1 MDISAPQVIFPD
13 DFQSGDP
20 MLVVIDL
27 GRILLTNSQGK
38 RIAFLSNSNQTWVL
52 AQFTPC
58 LLAFPDDTKA
68 SSKATQPQMEDMSD
82 DEFQT
87 PLATP
92 PGSPPPELEM
102 PSKEQLKS
110 PELPSM
116 RSPESMQAYSR
127 KLYEK
132 YSLSFKD
139 MQIMVGRC
147 KDNWKHLQESEVG
160 PTHVVE
166 KFNVLLQLEQRL
178 RYTSDPELPGAL
190 LSGTLPDLKV
200 HINLEKMT
208 ALRSCLAQLSSPS
221 PADGEGSFEKSPD
234 PLTLRH
240 DKIFQRDDSLWKLHG
255 SAKNLTQSVMTL
267 EQHTREV
274 LVESRLLLAEF
285 NINYMQL
292 GVESDGRYISVLKVF
307 GTNAHFVKRPYD
319 AEVSL
324 TVHGLLLVDTLQTY
338 GSDFDLLVASHKHLS
353 FDVPTGSLRESQP
366 SSPVSSDCRSPLH
379 QGHPPDSSPG
389 VLMETLS
396 PFSSFLKDQEALI
409 KLEYQFVSSDCPS
422 MNLDSSLQVT
432 SMQVNNLDIIFNP
445 ETLVEL
451 LKFLQKSFPK
461 EENASC
467 ASATQQSA
475 RQPYSEEEEGTYEVT
490 YDQNKELTV
499 EIHRLNLLLLR
510 TESSGAVLG
519 AEKRGM
525 KIATASITG
534 TKVNVS
540 MGSRLDVHGSLG
552 SMQLV
557 DLTQEGGRSLFVVSI
572 GSVEESSPALGG
584 ITFFPDAS
592 PSEALNFRLLEKGE
606 GECSLTLQM
615 ASLHYNHSAKFLKE
629 LSLSANEVED
639 NFRTMLKSAAT
650 KVSTVLVTKTAEY
663 SGMVSL
669 FETPSRRS
677 RTQSQSWAYP
687 LEEEED
693 VPLEEHDS
701 TLDTFLVKLNLNI
714 SIESPV
720 VSIPRKPGHPEL
732 LVGHLGSIII
742 HNFVPGQDAEG
753 ERLQVLVKDIRL
765 YSVNM
770 NTLVLKGAL
779 RGEASSPTHS
789 GGGAQDEAQFTRH
802 DFFESLNR
810 GKGTRYPDYH
820 HHYLLTNTALT
831 GPFFSVPHPEGHH
844 HPVHPG
850 EDPRPQRR
858 PLHAAQ
864 HRGAV
869 QKLRAAESGGPMCQL
884 CTGERFLHTR
894 QRNPPPPLWVELL
907 RVGGGKMG
915 VGHWFRCGG
924 VTVTVVGVPV

>member
-1 MDISAPQVIFPD
+1 
-13 DFQSGDP
+13 
-20 MLVVIDL
+20 
-27 GRILLTNSQGK
+27 
-38 RIAFLSNSNQTWVL
+38 
-52 AQFTPC
+52 
-58 LLAFPDDTKA
+58 
-68 SSKATQPQMEDMSD
+68 MSD
-82 DEFQT
+82 DEYQT

-92 PGSPPPELEM
+92 PESPPPELDM
-102 PSKEQLKS
+102 PVKEPAKS
-110 PELPSM
+110 PELPSF
-116 RSPESMQAYSR
+116 RSPETVQAYNR
-127 KLYEK
+127 KFYEK

-139 MQIMVGRC
+139 MQIMVGRW

-178 RYTSDPELPGAL
+178 RYTSDPQLPGAV

-200 HINLEKMT
+200 HINFEKMT
-208 ALRSCLAQLSSPS
+208 ALRSCLARLSSPS
-221 PADGEGSFEKSPD
+221 LSEGDKSQEAGPPD

-240 DKIFQRDDSLWKLHG
+240 DKIFQREDSAWKLHG

-292 GVESDGRYISVLKVF
+292 GVESDGRYIAVLKVF

-353 FDVPTGSLRESQP
+353 FDIPTGSLRESQP
-366 SSPVSSDCRSPLH
+366 SSPVSSDGRSPQH
-379 QGHPPDSSPG
+379 QDHHTESSSHVP
-389 VLMETLS
+389 MDRAS

-422 MNLDSSLQVT
+422 MNLDSSFQVT
-432 SMQVNNLDIIFNP
+432 TMQVNNLDIILNP
-445 ETLVEL
+445 ETMVEL

-461 EENASC
+461 EESTSWTS
-467 ASATQQSA
+467 SAQHIM
-475 RQPYSEEEEGTYEVT
+475 QPNSDEGDGPYKTT

-510 TESSGAVLG
+510 TVSSGTVLG
-519 AEKRGM
+519 AEKKGL

-540 MGSRLDVHGSLG
+540 MGSRLDINGSLG

-557 DLTQEGGRSLFVVSI
+557 DLAQDGGRSLFVVSI
-572 GSVEESSPALGG
+572 GNVEDSSSTLGG
-584 ITFFPDAS
+584 LRFLPDTEGS
-592 PSEALNFRLLEKGE
+592 PSEALNFHLMEKSQ
-606 GECSLTLQM
+606 GECHLQLQM

-639 NFRTMLKSAAT
+639 NFRSMLKTAAT
-650 KVSTVLVTKTAEY
+650 KVSTVLATKTAEY

-669 FETPSRRS
+669 FETPSRRT

-687 LEEEED
+687 FEEEED
-693 VPLEEHDS
+693 LSMEEPEAALDS
-701 TLDTFLVKLNLNI
+701 FFVKLTLDI

-732 LVGHLGSIII
+732 LVGHLGSITIQ
-742 HNFVPGQDAEG
+742 NFVPGQDSEG

-765 YSVNM
+765 YSLNM
-770 NTLVLKGAL
+770 SHLVLKRTPKGDTAV
-779 RGEASSPTHS
+779 SISPAHNGS
-789 GGGAQDEAQFTRH
+789 INQEEPQFTRN

-810 GKGTRYPDYH
+810 GKGKNFVHFEGWLITSFASIH
-820 HHYLLTNTALT
+820 FICSLSQLLSYR
-831 GPFFSVPHPEGHH
+831 FPHQP
-844 HPVHPG
+844 
-850 EDPRPQRR
+850 
-858 PLHAAQ
+858 
-864 HRGAV
+864 
-869 QKLRAAESGGPMCQL
+869 SIY
-884 CTGERFLHTR
+884 
-894 QRNPPPPLWVELL
+894 
-907 RVGGGKMG
+907 
-915 VGHWFRCGG
+915 
-924 VTVTVVGVPV
+924 

>member
-1 MDISAPQVIFPD
+1 MCY
-13 DFQSGDP
+13 
-20 MLVVIDL
+20 
-27 GRILLTNSQGK
+27 GRLNYVSSW
-38 RIAFLSNSNQTWVL
+38 A
-52 AQFTPC
+52 
-58 LLAFPDDTKA
+58 DDTKA
-68 SSKATQPQMEDMSD
+68 SSKATQPEIEDMSD

-92 PGSPPPELEM
+92 PGSPPPELETT
-102 PSKEQLKS
+102 SKGQLKS

-116 RSPESMQAYSR
+116 RSPESIQAYSR

-132 YSLSFKD
+132 YSLSFMA

-147 KDNWKHLQESEVG
+147 RDNWKHLQESEVG

-208 ALRSCLAQLSSPS
+208 ALRSCLTRLSSPS
-221 PADGEGSFEKSPD
+221 GGDGERSSARSPADPV
-234 PLTLRH
+234 TLRR
-240 DKIFQRDDSLWKLHG
+240 DKIFQREDSLWKLHG
-255 SAKNLTQSVMTL
+255 SARNLTQSVMTL

-274 LVESRLLLAEF
+274 LVESRLLVAEF

-338 GSDFDLLVASHKHLS
+338 GSDFDLLVASHTHLR

-366 SSPVSSDCRSPLH
+366 SSPVSSDCRSPQH
-379 QGHPPDSSPG
+379 QGRHPETPSAPHLDAPSP
-389 VLMETLS
+389 
-396 PFSSFLKDQEALI
+396 PSSFLKDQEALI
-409 KLEYQFVSSDCPS
+409 RLEYQFVSSDCPS

-461 EENASC
+461 EETATC
-467 ASATQQSA
+467 ASAAQHSA
-475 RQPYSEEEEGTYEVT
+475 RQLCSQDDEGTYEVT

-510 TESSGAVLG
+510 TVSGGAVPG
-519 AEKRGM
+519 AEKRGL
-525 KIATASITG
+525 KIATASISG

-557 DLTQEGGRSLFVVSI
+557 DLSQEGGRSLFVVSI
-572 GSVEESSPALGG
+572 GSVEESSSALGG
-584 ITFFPDAS
+584 MTFFAESSAS
-592 PSEALNFRLLEKGE
+592 PSEALNFRLLQKAE

-639 NFRTMLKSAAT
+639 NFRTMLKSAAS
-650 KVSTVLVTKTAEY
+650 KVSTVLATKTAEY

-669 FETPSRRS
+669 FETPSRRA

-693 VPLEEHDS
+693 LALEEQDS
-701 TLDTFLVKLNLNI
+701 ALDTFLVKLTLNV

-742 HNFVPGQDAEG
+742 QNFVPGQDAEG

-770 NTLVLKGAL
+770 SNLVLKGAL
-779 RGEASSPTHS
+779 RGETAGSASPTHS
-789 GGGAQDEAQFTRH
+789 GNSGQDEPQFTRH

-810 GKGTRYPDYH
+810 GKGSDSRTL
-820 HHYLLTNTALT
+820 YLFDAHFCSLI
-831 GPFFSVPHPEGHH
+831 G
-844 HPVHPG
+844 G
-850 EDPRPQRR
+850 E
-858 PLHAAQ
+858 
-864 HRGAV
+864 
-869 QKLRAAESGGPMCQL
+869 M
-884 CTGERFLHTR
+884 
-894 QRNPPPPLWVELL
+894 
-907 RVGGGKMG
+907 
-915 VGHWFRCGG
+915 
-924 VTVTVVGVPV
+924 

>member
-1 MDISAPQVIFPD
+1 
-13 DFQSGDP
+13 
-20 MLVVIDL
+20 
-27 GRILLTNSQGK
+27 
-38 RIAFLSNSNQTWVL
+38 
-52 AQFTPC
+52 
-58 LLAFPDDTKA
+58 
-68 SSKATQPQMEDMSD
+68 MSD
-82 DEFQT
+82 DEYQT

-92 PGSPPPELEM
+92 PESPPPELDM
-102 PSKEQLKS
+102 PLKEPAKS
-110 PELPSM
+110 PELPSI
-116 RSPESMQAYSR
+116 RSPESAQAYSR
-127 KLYEK
+127 KFYEK

-178 RYTSDPELPGAL
+178 RYTSDPQLPGAV

-200 HINLEKMT
+200 HINFEKMT
-208 ALRSCLAQLSSPS
+208 ALRSCLARLSSPS
-221 PADGEGSFEKSPD
+221 VSEGDKSQETGPPD

-240 DKIFQRDDSLWKLHG
+240 DKIFQREDSAWRLQG

-353 FDVPTGSLRESQP
+353 FDIPTGSHRESQP
-366 SSPVSSDCRSPLH
+366 SSPVSSDGRSPQH
-379 QGHPPDSSPG
+379 QGHHTESSSGIPMDR
-389 VLMETLS
+389 VS

-432 SMQVNNLDIIFNP
+432 TMQVNNLDIILNP
-445 ETLVEL
+445 ETMVEL

-461 EENASC
+461 EESTSWTS
-467 ASATQQSA
+467 SAQQHTK
-475 RQPYSEEEEGTYEVT
+475 QPNSEEGEGAYKAT

-510 TESSGAVLG
+510 TVSSGTVLG
-519 AEKRGM
+519 AEKKGL

-540 MGSRLDVHGSLG
+540 MGSRLDINGSLG

-557 DLTQEGGRSLFVVSI
+557 DLAQEGGRSLFVVSI
-572 GSVEESSPALGG
+572 GSVEDSSSTLGG
-584 ITFFPDAS
+584 LTFLADTGGS
-592 PSEALNFRLLEKGE
+592 PSEALNFRLMEKSQ
-606 GECSLTLQM
+606 GECSLQLQM

-639 NFRTMLKSAAT
+639 NFRSMLKSAAT
-650 KVSTVLVTKTAEY
+650 KVSTVLATKTAEY

-669 FETPSRRS
+669 FETPSRRT

-687 LEEEED
+687 FEEEED
-693 VPLEEHDS
+693 LPMEEPES
-701 TLDTFLVKLNLNI
+701 TLDTFLVKLTLNI

-732 LVGHLGSIII
+732 LVGHLGSITIQ
-742 HNFVPGQDAEG
+742 NFVHGQDSEG
-753 ERLQVLVKDIRL
+753 ERLQVFVKDIRL
-765 YSVNM
+765 YSLNM
-770 NTLVLKGAL
+770 SHLVLKRAP
-779 RGEASSPTHS
+779 RGDTAISMSPSHNGS
-789 GGGAQDEAQFTRH
+789 INQDEPQFTRH
-802 DFFESLNR
+802 DFFESLSR
-810 GKGTRYPDYH
+810 GKGKNV
-820 HHYLLTNTALT
+820 TN
-831 GPFFSVPHPEGHH
+831 F
-844 HPVHPG
+844 
-850 EDPRPQRR
+850 
-858 PLHAAQ
+858 
-864 HRGAV
+864 
-869 QKLRAAESGGPMCQL
+869 KGGCISNDRVCVL
-884 CTGERFLHTR
+884 CNASIHFICSLSRKFT
-894 QRNPPPPLWVELL
+894 
-907 RVGGGKMG
+907 
-915 VGHWFRCGG
+915 
-924 VTVTVVGVPV
+924 

>member
-1 MDISAPQVIFPD
+1 
-13 DFQSGDP
+13 
-20 MLVVIDL
+20 
-27 GRILLTNSQGK
+27 
-38 RIAFLSNSNQTWVL
+38 
-52 AQFTPC
+52 
-58 LLAFPDDTKA
+58 
-68 SSKATQPQMEDMSD
+68 MSD

-92 PGSPPPELEM
+92 PGSPPPELEVS
-102 PSKEQLKS
+102 SKEQLK
-110 PELPSM
+110 LPSA
-116 RSPESMQAYSR
+116 RSPESLQAYSR

-132 YSLSFKD
+132 YSLSFMD

-147 KDNWKHLQESEVG
+147 RDNWKHLQESEVG

-166 KFNVLLQLEQRL
+166 RFNVLLQLEQRL

-208 ALRSCLAQLSSPS
+208 ALRSCLARLSSP
-221 PADGEGSFEKSPD
+221 PGADGGRGCERSPD
-234 PLTLRH
+234 PLALRH
-240 DKIFQRDDSLWKLHG
+240 DKIFQREDSLWKLHG
-255 SAKNLTQSVMTL
+255 SARNLTQSVMTL

-366 SSPVSSDCRSPLH
+366 SCPVSPERRSPQH
-379 QGHPPDSSPG
+379 QDHRSEAASSAVRTDTPSPPSSRP
-389 VLMETLS
+389 
-396 PFSSFLKDQEALI
+396 KDQEALI

-461 EENASC
+461 EESAAC
-467 ASATQQSA
+467 ASAAQHGA
-475 RQPYSEEEEGTYEVT
+475 RRPSGVEDEGTYEAT

-510 TESSGAVLG
+510 TVSSGTVLG
-519 AEKRGM
+519 AEKRGL

-552 SMQLV
+552 SLQLV
-557 DLTQEGGRSLFVVSI
+557 DLSQEGGRSLFVVSI
-572 GSVEESSPALGG
+572 GSAEESPSALGG
-584 ITFFPDAS
+584 MAFFADAGAPP
-592 PSEALNFRLLEKGE
+592 PSEALNFRLLERTE
-606 GECSLTLQM
+606 GECSLSLQM

-639 NFRTMLKSAAT
+639 NFRTMLKSAAS
-650 KVSTVLVTKTAEY
+650 KVSTVLVSKTAEY

-687 LEEEED
+687 LDEEED
-693 VPLEEHDS
+693 PPPEEQDS
-701 TLDTFLVKLNLNI
+701 ALDTFQVKLTLNI

-742 HNFVPGQDAEG
+742 QNFVPGQDAGG

-765 YSVNM
+765 YSVN
-770 NTLVLKGAL
+770 TSQLALKGAL
-779 RGEASSPTHS
+779 RGDTAAGGSPTHHGSS
-789 GGGAQDEAQFTRH
+789 GQDDAQFTRH

-810 GKGTRYPDYH
+810 GKGTK
-820 HHYLLTNTALT
+820 
-831 GPFFSVPHPEGHH
+831 F
-844 HPVHPG
+844 
-850 EDPRPQRR
+850 
-858 PLHAAQ
+858 
-864 HRGAV
+864 
-869 QKLRAAESGGPMCQL
+869 
-884 CTGERFLHTR
+884 
-894 QRNPPPPLWVELL
+894 
-907 RVGGGKMG
+907 
-915 VGHWFRCGG
+915 
-924 VTVTVVGVPV
+924 